1 MDGRGR
7 AVEQVVLES
16 PEAAVAILSL
26 GAVVRDWRIDGPAGS
41 LPMVLGFP
49 TVEAYERHA
58 RSHGAICGRVA
69 NRIKDARFALTGK
82 SLCSSRTRGRTSCT
96 AGPRGSAAGSGR
108 WRSTGRRSSSA
119 DQSPTAT
126 RGSPGAVDFS
136 VRYWLEGRRLVCEMR
151 GHPDRPTPIN
161 LANHNYYNLGGAGT
175 VKDHVLRVDAE
186 EYTPTDEDLIPL
198 GEIWPVEG
206 THLDFREPREIG
218 DTRLDQ
224 NLVLRPGRDLAS
236 RRRGRDARGPGCGS
250 SSGPTEPGLQLF
262 DAPEMVI
269 GTPGTTGRR
278 TGPLPGCA
286 SRRSISGQHA
296 PSGLAEHRPDAGG
309 AVLPAARGGDR
320 EIASRSQGLTLRC
333 SMHTLCTRHARGV
346 CQAL

>member
-1 MDGRGR
+1 MRKRPFGRTVGGR

-69 NRIKDARFALTGK
+69 NRIKDARFSLDGEEYLLVANEGTNQLHGGPEGLGGRVWEMEVDGPAVELRLTSPDG
-82 SLCSSRTRGRTSCT
+82 
-96 AGPRGSAAGSGR
+96 
-108 WRSTGRRSSSA
+108 
-119 DQSPTAT
+119 DQ
-126 RGSPGAVDFS
+126 GFPGAVDFS
-136 VRYWLEGRRLVCEMR
+136 ARYWLEGRKLVCEMR

-161 LANHNYYNLGGAGT
+161 LANHNYYNLGGSGT

-186 EYTPTDEDLIPL
+186 EYTPTDKDLIPL
-198 GEIWPVEG
+198 GEIRPVEG

-224 NLVLRPGRDLAS
+224 NLVLRPGRDLAQPAAWTECP
-236 RRRGRDARGPGCGS
+236 RTGVRLELWTA
-250 SSGPTEPGLQLF
+250 EPGLQLF

-269 GTPGTTGRR
+269 GTPGHDGQAYGAYAGLCLEAQHHPDSLHHPDWPSIVRTPEEPYFQRLEVAIGR
-278 TGPLPGCA
+278 
-286 SRRSISGQHA
+286 
-296 PSGLAEHRPDAGG
+296 
-309 AVLPAARGGDR
+309 
-320 EIASRSQGLTLRC
+320 
-333 SMHTLCTRHARGV
+333 
-346 CQAL
+346 

>member
-1 MDGRGR
+1 MRKRPFGRTAGGR

-69 NRIKDARFALTGK
+69 NRIKDARFSLDGKEYLLAANEGPNQLHGGPEGLGGRVWAMEVDGPAVELRLTSPDG
-82 SLCSSRTRGRTSCT
+82 
-96 AGPRGSAAGSGR
+96 
-108 WRSTGRRSSSA
+108 
-119 DQSPTAT
+119 DQ
-126 RGSPGAVDFS
+126 GFPGAVDFS
-136 VRYWLEGRRLVCEMR
+136 VRYWLEGRKLVCEMR

-161 LANHNYYNLGGAGT
+161 LANHNYYNLGGSGT

-186 EYTPTDEDLIPL
+186 EYTPTDDDLIPL
-198 GEIWPVEG
+198 GEIRPVEG

-224 NLVLRPGRDLAS
+224 NLVLRPGRDVAQPAAWAECPRTGVRLELWTA
-236 RRRGRDARGPGCGS
+236 
-250 SSGPTEPGLQLF
+250 EPGLQLF

-269 GTPGTTGRR
+269 GTPGHDGQAYGAYAGLCLEAQHHPDSLHHPDWPSIVRTPEEPYFQRLEVAIGR
-278 TGPLPGCA
+278 
-286 SRRSISGQHA
+286 
-296 PSGLAEHRPDAGG
+296 
-309 AVLPAARGGDR
+309 
-320 EIASRSQGLTLRC
+320 
-333 SMHTLCTRHARGV
+333 
-346 CQAL
+346 